1 MHRLAPSLLLVL
13 VTTLLLLYGRFSWS
27 WAAGPIAAAAL
38 WALERKTRA
47 PLDEPAPVD

>member
-27 WAAGPIAAAAL
+27 WAAGPVAAAAL